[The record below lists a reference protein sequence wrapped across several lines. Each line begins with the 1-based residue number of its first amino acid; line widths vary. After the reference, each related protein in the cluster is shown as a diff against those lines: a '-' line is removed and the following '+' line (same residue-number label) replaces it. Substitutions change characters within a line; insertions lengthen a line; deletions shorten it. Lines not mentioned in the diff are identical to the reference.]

1 MTPVLARIDAHE
13 GRISKRNIFEARK
26 GLTAT
31 FHPMMGSV
39 FMFGGVG
46 RKPISTVENFC
57 EDTIEFSKVKDGR
70 KMLYL
75 NNTSERNNKTNL
87 KKNANK
93 TLNDIN

>member
-1 MTPVLARIDAHE
+1 MLARIDNYE

-57 EDTIEFSKVKDGR
+57 EDTLEFSKVGEGR
-70 KMLYL
+70 QTYL
-75 NNTSERNNKTNL
+75 
-87 KKNANK
+87 
-93 TLNDIN
+93 